1 MVQEV
6 LLLLKALLITVL
18 VLVLAYWFTRH
29 MAGRMAGGSRVR
41 GRCITVLEQ
50 VSVGKES
57 KLLLA
62 RLGDRLYFLAMTP
75 GGITILREVT
85 EEEAASWTGELAGR
99 DAGQLCPGHTSGAGE
114 EKEVR
119 RCELWMRGSM

>member
-1 MVQEV
+1 MIQEV
-6 LLLLKALLITVL
+6 LLLLKALLVTVL
-18 VLVLAYWFTRH
+18 VLVLAYWFTRY

-41 GRCITVLEQ
+41 GRSITVLEQ

-75 GGITILREVT
+75 GGITILRELT
-85 EEEAASWTGELAGR
+85 EEEAASWTGSDGSPVETPDSFAQAIR
-99 DAGQLCPGHTSGAGE
+99 RVM
-114 EKEVR
+114 EKKKK
-119 RCELWMRGSM
+119 

>member
-29 MAGRMAGGSRVR
+29 MAGRMAGRMAGGSHVR

-85 EEEAASWTGELAGR
+85 EEEAASWTGPESSPAETPDSFAQAIRRVL
-99 DAGQLCPGHTSGAGE
+99 
-114 EKEVR
+114 EKR
-119 RCELWMRGSM
+119 KK

>member
-29 MAGRMAGGSRVR
+29 MAGRMAGRMAGGSRVR

-85 EEEAASWTGELAGR
+85 EEEAASWTGPESSPAETPDSFAQAIRRVL
-99 DAGQLCPGHTSGAGE
+99 
-114 EKEVR
+114 EKR
-119 RCELWMRGSM
+119 KK

>member
-62 RLGDRLYFLAMTP
+62 RLGDRLYFLAVTP
-75 GGITILREVT
+75 GATTILRELTAEENAAWQAEQPPPAT
-85 EEEAASWTGELAGR
+85 ETGSFAQAL
-99 DAGQLCPGHTSGAGE
+99 
-114 EKEVR
+114 R
-119 RCELWMRGSM
+119 RVMEQRKK

>member
-50 VSVGKES
+50 VCVGKES

-85 EEEAASWTGELAGR
+85 EEEAASWTGPESSPAETPDSFAQAIRRVL
-99 DAGQLCPGHTSGAGE
+99 
-114 EKEVR
+114 EKR
-119 RCELWMRGSM
+119 KK